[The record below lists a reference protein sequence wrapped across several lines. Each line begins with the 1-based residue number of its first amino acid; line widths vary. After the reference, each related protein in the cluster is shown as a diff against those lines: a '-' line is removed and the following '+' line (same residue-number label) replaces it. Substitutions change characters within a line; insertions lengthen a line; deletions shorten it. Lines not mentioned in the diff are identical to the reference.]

1 MAMIVPQF
9 MIGAFIVFFWW
20 GPLRELSRQ
29 PWVIARYLGAAAL
42 LVAGSATGF
51 ALSAGRAPTGEL
63 PFPAEELRT
72 AYEAPQFALTNQLR
86 ETVSLGGF
94 QGNVVILTAVYA
106 SCPHTCPAI
115 LSQTKAA
122 IAELS
127 PVERADLRVIAVT
140 MDPESDSP
148 DVLRELAKNHGMH
161 SPLYHLVTGH
171 PVDVERL
178 LDRMEIARQRD
189 AETGV
194 ISHANLFLLI
204 DRDGRIAYRLG
215 LGERQ
220 QRWLV
225 SALRVLLR
233 ELAKNHG
240 MHSPL
245 YHLVT
250 GHPVDVE
257 RLLDRMEIARQRDAE
272 TGVISHANLFLLIDR
287 DGRIAYRLGLGERQQ
302 RWLVS
307 ALRVLLREEVVPG

>member
-1 MAMIVPQF
+1 MTNFSKRLEVFRNLLIGAAFPAFALSLLVCWEVFLVAMLLAPSSASGLGAFAEDFRIWCFGYDSATGSTELAYVMAMIVPQF
-9 MIGAFIVFFWW
+9 MIGSFIAYFWW
-20 GPLRELSRQ
+20 GPLRQLSRQ

-51 ALSAGRAPTGEL
+51 SLSAGRAPTGEL

-127 PVERADLRVIAVT
+127 PVERAGLRVIAVT

-148 DVLRELAKNHGMH
+148 DVLRELAKNHGMQP
-161 SPLYHLVTGH
+161 PLYHLVTGD
-171 PVDVERL
+171 PIDVERL

-189 AETGV
+189 PETGV
-194 ISHANLFLLI
+194 ISHANLFLL
-204 DRDGRIAYRLG
+204 
-215 LGERQ
+215 
-220 QRWLV
+220 V
-225 SALRVLLR
+225 
-233 ELAKNHG
+233 
-240 MHSPL
+240 
-245 YHLVT
+245 
-250 GHPVDVE
+250 
-257 RLLDRMEIARQRDAE
+257 
-272 TGVISHANLFLLIDR
+272 DR

-307 ALRVLLREEVVPG
+307 ALRVLLREEAVSG

>member
-1 MAMIVPQF
+1 MTNSERRLYVLRSFLIGSAFPALALSLLVCWVVFLIAMLLAPSSANGLGAFAENFRIWCFGYDPATGRTELAYVMAMIVPQF
-9 MIGAFIVFFWW
+9 MIGAFIAYFWW
-20 GPLRELSRQ
+20 EPLRDLSRK
-29 PWVIARYLGAAAL
+29 PRIVVRYFGAAAL
-42 LVAGSATGF
+42 LVAGSSAGF

-86 ETVSLGGF
+86 ETVSLADF

-115 LSQTKAA
+115 LNQTRAA

-127 PVERADLRVIAVT
+127 SEEREGLRVIAVT

-148 DVLRELAKNHGMH
+148 DVLRKLAKNHGMQ
-161 SPLYHLVTGH
+161 SPLYHLVTGD

-189 AETGV
+189 
-194 ISHANLFLLI
+194 
-204 DRDGRIAYRLG
+204 
-215 LGERQ
+215 
-220 QRWLV
+220 
-225 SALRVLLR
+225 
-233 ELAKNHG
+233 
-240 MHSPL
+240 P
-245 YHLVT
+245 
-250 GHPVDVE
+250 
-257 RLLDRMEIARQRDAE
+257 E

-307 ALRVLLREEVVPG
+307 ALRVLLREEAVSG